1 MKCPNCGNELPDNAR
16 FCTNCGIKIVA
27 TQKKINTEDLSS
39 GGLSTN
45 AHSNIDTYNI
55 STNNA
60 PENNKKQL
68 VSKEKNVYIVISIAA
83 VIAVIGGFLVRQ
95 NREASVA
102 VESTTVANETVN
114 EGDFTSESDEEQRD
128 VYDASTENY
137 EIEEAEE
144 TYYED
149 SYEDENEA
157 GEYILPNSDREYISW
172 SDLEGLSEW
181 EVRIARNEIMARHGR
196 KFNTESLQEYFKSCS
211 WYEGTVEPADFDRN
225 YETILN
231 QYEKKNAET
240 IKEYEKEKGYN
251 R

>member
-1 MKCPNCGNELPDNAR
+1 M
-16 FCTNCGIKIVA
+16 
-27 TQKKINTEDLSS
+27 
-39 GGLSTN
+39 
-45 AHSNIDTYNI
+45 
-55 STNNA
+55 
-60 PENNKKQL
+60 

-157 GEYILPNSDREYISW
+157 GEYILPNRDREYISW

-196 KFNTESLQEYFKSCS
+196 KFNTESLQEYFNSCS

>member
-1 MKCPNCGNELPDNAR
+1 MIDELIQSGEYNQALSLLNDMNDE
-16 FCTNCGIKIVA
+16 
-27 TQKKINTEDLSS
+27 NTRYLRLVCLV
-39 GGLSTN
+39 GLQEYQQ
-45 AHSNIDTYNI
+45 A
-55 STNNA
+55 
-60 PENNKKQL
+60 KL
-68 VSKEKNVYIVISIAA
+68 
-83 VIAVIGGFLVRQ
+83 
-95 NREASVA
+95 
-102 VESTTVANETVN
+102 
-114 EGDFTSESDEEQRD
+114 EG
-128 VYDASTENY
+128 ALAKAK
-137 EIEEAEE
+137 AEE

-196 KFNTESLQEYFKSCS
+196 KFNTESLQEYFNSCS